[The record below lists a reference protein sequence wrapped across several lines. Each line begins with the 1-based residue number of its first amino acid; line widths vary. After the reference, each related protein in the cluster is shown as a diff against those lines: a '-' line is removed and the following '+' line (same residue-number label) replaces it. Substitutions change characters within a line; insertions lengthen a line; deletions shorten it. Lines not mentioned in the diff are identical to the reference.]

1 MQIGW
6 LEQLE
11 TFQWNIN
18 KNPQVCCAI
27 KSVKWRHQGGLSWNG
42 SPPLSVIWELQK
54 NPLFY
59 IHPPSHCLLEQ
70 EVRNPNAVHIFVTL
84 RLSGHLLRRQISQ
97 ADKTQMAPLSGR
109 PARTRQWK
117 TIQIRDKWKHPDY
130 ALNHQQPDWLADGGW
145 TGCLIKWLELQT
157 PKQGHQ
163 LFHHRWAGYRPNVVS
178 AWEPHQETQTAWAS
192 WKKNNFLCKNTK
204 YPGISIVHHH
214 SYHPPPKSSVRKGTP
229 HPWGSKLIYTHNSI
243 SINILRNLFVFPFT
257 SYSLKQQKTRK
268 TQKEQWEASQ
278 SQRQKID
285 NNEHL
290 MTRSIRGEGKNI
302 WWEYFSC
309 LSN

>member
-11 TFQWNIN
+11 TFQWKIN

-163 LFHHRWAGYRPNVVS
+163 LFHHRWAGYRPNVVRNS
-178 AWEPHQETQTAWAS
+178 NCLGLM
-192 WKKNNFLCKNTK
+192 KKK
-204 YPGISIVHHH
+204 
-214 SYHPPPKSSVRKGTP
+214 
-229 HPWGSKLIYTHNSI
+229 
-243 SINILRNLFVFPFT
+243 
-257 SYSLKQQKTRK
+257 
-268 TQKEQWEASQ
+268 
-278 SQRQKID
+278 
-285 NNEHL
+285 
-290 MTRSIRGEGKNI
+290 
-302 WWEYFSC
+302 
-309 LSN
+309 